1 MSNHTKLEFVA
12 LDITRKNYLS
22 WMLDVEIHLDAKG
35 LGEAINEGN
44 EASSQDNAKAMIFLC
59 HHLHE
64 GLKTESLNVKDPL
77 VLRNGLKERYD
88 HQKTIILPRAHY
100 DWLHLRLQDFKFKKT
115 YSTFHANNVVP
126 QTQYREKCFKKY
138 FELISCLL
146 VAEQNNELLMK
157 NHESRSIGSTPFS
170 EANATSYNGKDKGH
184 TSSCGRGH
192 GRGRDRGRGQG
203 RGHERGGKN
212 HWSRTCHTPKHLVE
226 LYQQSL
232 KDKGKK
238 IETNFV
244 CENGKYDYG
253 IIGTTHLKVVD
264 FFTTPEGNN

>member
-1 MSNHTKLEFVA
+1 
-12 LDITRKNYLS
+12 
-22 WMLDVEIHLDAKG
+22 
-35 LGEAINEGN
+35 
-44 EASSQDNAKAMIFLC
+44 
-59 HHLHE
+59 
-64 GLKTESLNVKDPL
+64 
-77 VLRNGLKERYD
+77 
-88 HQKTIILPRAHY
+88 
-100 DWLHLRLQDFKFKKT
+100 
-115 YSTFHANNVVP
+115 
-126 QTQYREKCFKKY
+126 
-138 FELISCLL
+138 
-146 VAEQNNELLMK
+146 MK

-203 RGHERGGKN
+203 RGHERGGHFRNTHQKWDHKDEKNDKNTTGKMKSLCYHCEGKN

-232 KDKGKK
+232 KDKEKK